1 MISSCAKN
9 RVYHGTLNNQE
20 LIIYG
25 CLCMKCLVSFIDTT
39 KVSSHFCLDNY
50 IPACRNRYES
60 RHNWVDERDLLLTF
74 EAQICV
80 ACLGSLCIVGS

>member
-50 IPACRNRYES
+50 IPA
-60 RHNWVDERDLLLTF
+60 
-74 EAQICV
+74 
-80 ACLGSLCIVGS
+80 